1 MEITEVKEL
10 LKAFDESDSTFLSL
24 EQDGVKLKLK
34 KAEAK
39 ETVVVPQKVEV
50 AASNTQTVETVA
62 SNIED
67 KKEELQE
74 GDKVLA
80 PLVGVFY
87 AAPSPEEDAYVQV
100 GDKVKAGQILC
111 LIEAMKM
118 MSEITAPRDGVI
130 KKIYVKNQDVVG
142 FEDPLFLIGD

>member
-34 KAEAK
+34 KAGNEVVFAAPQTIEK
-39 ETVVVPQKVEV
+39 TVSDTQI
-50 AASNTQTVETVA
+50 SNNVA
-62 SNIED
+62 SDIETT
-67 KKEELQE
+67 KEELEE
-74 GDKVLA
+74 GEKVLA

-118 MSEITAPRDGVI
+118 MSEITAPKDGVI